1 MKYAKIMSAL
11 AVSVLAGAVH
21 AFELEPHGCGNK
33 KIVLTGWEFAYLTP
47 EDFLANA
54 DELDKTPADGVV
66 IYIQKNP
73 AVGRDFTFADIMS
86 EPLWTDEKLSDLVEP
101 FRKMAARRSMKHS
114 FIKSFRA
121 PMKSRIDWR
130 DEKAWGIVASN
141 VAAVARL
148 AKKVGFPG
156 IQMDV
161 EDYSGR
167 RQFWRVESDP
177 PFAELKKHVR
187 QRAREV
193 GKAIFDAYPDV
204 TIFSYFGLS
213 EMFHQVE
220 EKSVVS
226 VEWARR
232 DLMPAFLN
240 GLLDVIPPH
249 ARFQEGTENGY
260 KYDYAKRDFLTAK
273 TRNSNWYM
281 PLVEPENRNKY
292 LTQVITGFGLYLDMY
307 VSEEGSNWYFPPID
321 GSRLEYLRRNVSQ
334 ALSGTDEYVWL
345 WGERGRWIDW
355 KVAKPLNLH
364 GGAKRGRWDA
374 LIPGGLFESL
384 ILLKDPEKYLLPKIE
399 KAIADGAITNMIANS
414 GCRINVAAG
423 TGLNAQRIP
432 HPFGRWQP
440 TPKKGKEKSLI
451 GTDTSCGDGDSY
463 SVFVKGENGGC
474 ITYENDNPTPA
485 GTWYYVK
492 ARVKGDGAWP
502 TLSFRTSKRKWLRP
516 TRYLPIEGQNP
527 GEWRT
532 LRSCVQVPE
541 GADGFTLTL
550 SVQHLGPNEIVH
562 YDNIEIYP
570 LPTELVTGNAQ
581 TKGR

>member
-1 MKYAKIMSAL
+1 MQYVKIISVL
-11 AVSVLAGAVH
+11 AVSFLVNALQ
-21 AFELEPHGCGNK
+21 AFELEAHGCGNK

-54 DELDKTPADGVV
+54 NELDKTPADGVV

-86 EPLWTDEKLSDLVEP
+86 EPLWTDEKLLDLVEP
-101 FRKMAARRSMKHS
+101 FKKMAKHRSMKHS

-121 PMKSRIDWR
+121 PKQNRIDWR
-130 DEKAWGIVASN
+130 DEKAWGIVCSN

-161 EDYSGR
+161 EDYSGH
-167 RQFWRVESDP
+167 RQFWRVEGDP
-177 PFAELKKHVR
+177 PFAELKKLVR
-187 QRAREV
+187 QRSREV
-193 GKAIFDAYPDV
+193 GKAIFEAYPDI

-240 GLLDVIPPH
+240 GLLDVIPPK

-260 KYDYAKRDFLTAK
+260 KYDYVKHDFLTAK

-292 LTQVITGFGLYLDMY
+292 LTQVITGFGLYMDMY
-307 VSEEGSNWYFPPID
+307 VNEEGANWYFPPID

-364 GGAKRGRWDA
+364 GGAKKGRWDT

-384 ILLKDPEKYLLPKIE
+384 ILLKDPAKYLLPKIE
-399 KAIADGAITNMIANS
+399 QAIVDGAITNMIANPS
-414 GCRINVAAG
+414 CRINAAAG

-432 HPFGRWQP
+432 HPFGRWQK

-451 GTDTSCGDGDSY
+451 GTDTSDGDGDSF
-463 SVFVKGENGGC
+463 SVFIKGENGGC
-474 ITYENDNPTPA
+474 ITFENDNLISA
-485 GTWYYVK
+485 GSWYYVK

-527 GEWRT
+527 DEWRT
-532 LRSCVQVPE
+532 LRACVQVPE

-550 SVQHLGPNEIVH
+550 GVQYLGPSEIVR
-562 YDNIEIYP
+562 YDNVEIYP
-570 LPTELVTGNAQ
+570 LPTELVTGVALP
-581 TKGR
+581 KE